1 VTDLFDMKAR
11 ALRRDRAARMGPE
24 LFLYDRAFDDCLQRL
39 SMVQRQFGR
48 ALLIGAPDPGWR
60 DRLHIFAGEVQVREP
75 GKLFAERAASE
86 TLVEDAWEPP
96 EAAYDLIVTVGTLDT
111 VNDLPLALRLIRL
124 AMKRGGLL
132 LGAMS
137 GGDTVPLLRSSM
149 RAADTVAGAAA
160 PHVHPRIEA
169 AALAPLLQSAGFV
182 DPVVDIDRASVAYPS
197 FERLVTDLRAMG
209 ATNLLSNRP
218 RFMGKA
224 ALSAA
229 VQAFEAAGDKSR
241 TIEKFE
247 ILHFAAWAPDKG

>member
-124 AMKRGGLL
+124 AMKRGGYFTAKVGTAPPLSMKVHFPSPQTARSISIRL
-132 LGAMS
+132 SWTYCS
-137 GGDTVPLLRSSM
+137 GDRP
-149 RAADTVAGAAA
+149 
-160 PHVHPRIEA
+160 
-169 AALAPLLQSAGFV
+169 SAW
-182 DPVVDIDRASVAYPS
+182 R
-197 FERLVTDLRAMG
+197 
-209 ATNLLSNRP
+209 
-218 RFMGKA
+218 
-224 ALSAA
+224 
-229 VQAFEAAGDKSR
+229 
-241 TIEKFE
+241 
-247 ILHFAAWAPDKG
+247 